1 MEASEVDEE
10 REGEGV
16 GVHCTMKLYKNTKLQ
31 NVLYKDVNI
40 HVCPFMMVL

>member
-16 GVHCTMKLYKNTKLQ
+16 HCTVKLYKNTKLQ
-31 NVLYKDVNI
+31 NVLHIYKSVNI
-40 HVCPFMMVL
+40 HVCPCMMVL